1 MEKRLN
7 IRELT
12 EKKEHELLSQY
23 AKKSDESLGR
33 PEPEEP
39 DSIRTC
45 FAKDKDKIIH
55 SHALRREKDKTQVF
69 ILPQNDHIMNRLTHT
84 LEVVQVAET
93 LAKALN
99 LNMELTQAIAFGHD
113 TAHTCFGHAGE
124 RALNNLSKHGYNH
137 ALEAER
143 RLNVI
148 SGLNLTKEVIDG
160 ITKHSG
166 ISNTPRAITLEG
178 QIIPWADK
186 FAYLTSDMEN
196 AISMGIIKNIP
207 EETKIHLGTTK
218 SEILTTLITSVI
230 NASYGKDKVV
240 MEDDIYEYFVKFREF
255 NFNEIYYNPA
265 LIEENKK
272 GEFIIEYLYGH
283 YINNPERLGQ
293 EHLSEDEYERYVV
306 DYIAGMTDKYAL
318 NKFLAFSEHQ

>member
-1 MEKRLN
+1 MTNKLS

-12 EKKEHELLSQY
+12 EKKEYEILSKY
-23 AKKSDESLGR
+23 ATKSDSSLGR
-33 PEPEEP
+33 DFPEEP

-93 LAKALN
+93 IAKALN
-99 LNMELTQAIAFGHD
+99 LNMELAQAIAFGHD

-124 RALNNLSKHGYNH
+124 RALDRISKNGYNH

-160 ITKHSG
+160 IKNHSG
-166 ISNTPRAITLEG
+166 ISNTPKALTLEG
-178 QIIPWADK
+178 QIIPFADK
-186 FAYLTSDMEN
+186 IAYLTSDMEN
-196 AISMGIIKNIP
+196 AISMGIIKDIP
-207 EETKIHLGTTK
+207 EEVKIHLGKTK
-218 SEILTTLITSVI
+218 SEIMTTLITSII
-230 NASYGKDKVV
+230 NASYDNDKIV
-240 MEDDIYEYFVKFREF
+240 MEDDIFKYFIKFREF
-255 NFNEIYYNPA
+255 NFNEIYFSDV
-265 LIEENKK
+265 LMEENKK
-272 GEFIIEYLYGH
+272 GDFIIEYLYNFYLKHPEKIH
-283 YINNPERLGQ
+283 YNEKENGDL
-293 EHLSEDEYERYVV
+293 ERYIV

-318 NKFLAFSEHQ
+318 NKFMNFSNH

>member
-1 MEKRLN
+1 MKKLS
-7 IRELT
+7 IREIT
-12 EKKEHELLSQY
+12 EKQEYDILSEY
-23 AKKSDESLGR
+23 AQKSDSSLGR
-33 PEPEEP
+33 PEFEEP
-39 DSIRTC
+39 DTIRTC

-124 RALNNLSKHGYNH
+124 RALNNLSKNGYNH

-148 SGLNLTKEVIDG
+148 SNLNLTKEVIDG
-160 ITKHSG
+160 IINHSG
-166 ISNTPRAITLEG
+166 IANSPKALTLEG
-178 QIIPWADK
+178 QLIPFSDK
-186 FAYLTSDMEN
+186 IAYLTSDMEN
-196 AISMGIIKNIP
+196 AMSMGIIKDIP

-218 SEILTTLITSVI
+218 SEIMTTLITSII
-230 NASYGKDKVV
+230 NSSYGKDKIT
-240 MEDDIYEYFVKFREF
+240 MEEDIYNYFVSFREF
-255 NFNEIYYNPA
+255 NFHEIYYNPV
-265 LIEENKK
+265 LMEENKK
-272 GEFIIEYLYGH
+272 GEFIIEHLYNH
-283 YINNPERLGQ
+283 YINNPDSLGVD
-293 EHLSEDEYERYVV
+293 LTRDEYERYVV
-306 DYIAGMTDKYAL
+306 DYIAGMTDKFAL
-318 NKFLAFSEHQ
+318 NKFLNFKE